1 MRVREIFGL
10 LSADDRSPE
19 IRIERPHK
27 PLDPQTTE
35 ALRRAIAQCPD
46 VAFAH
51 LVDVQVVGQQQKPEL
66 ASVCVAA
73 PGGVSSLRAALNLVS
88 EAVAG
93 ALPEDRFVDVLILNS
108 APELLE
114 DVERADCLL
123 CERDADER
131 ERAKSAMRQGDGEID
146 EVPRKPWWWPFL
158 MCAEPEPAV
167 LGRGDLGIT
176 LGKIA
181 CLDPDAART
190 MGSTKY
196 TGPE

>member
-1 MRVREIFGL
+1 MGISGYYRL
-10 LSADDRSPE
+10 MTASPT
-19 IRIERPHK
+19 IRITRPHK

-35 ALRRAIAQCPD
+35 ALRRAIVQCPD

-51 LVDVQVVGQQQKPEL
+51 LVDVQVVEQQQKPEL
-66 ASVCVAA
+66 ALFVWLL
-73 PGGVSSLRAALNLVS
+73 PEGVGSLRAALNLVS

-123 CERDADER
+123 CERDAAER

-146 EVPRKPWWWPFL
+146 EIVRKPWWWPF
-158 MCAEPEPAV
+158 
-167 LGRGDLGIT
+167 
-176 LGKIA
+176 
-181 CLDPDAART
+181 
-190 MGSTKY
+190 
-196 TGPE
+196 